1 MLTDPSIEK
10 LKAKSASPYDLAV
23 LVSKRA
29 RELTDGAQPMVDDTD
44 AANVVSLA
52 CREVAADKIVAVEGD
67 VSDQVIIPITREE
80 KIRRIEEERTRQ
92 RLLEEERLVRDG
104 GILYQ
109 IIRTRFSQN
118 MTLSDAELYAGS
130 FENIR
135 NEMLCAEWLELLL
148 HRFEKEE
155 KGLLAAERQEK
166 ARLSVCKSVLDGLR
180 EMKGKLT

>member
-29 RELTDGAQPMVDDTD
+29 RQLTDGAQPMVDDTD

-67 VSDQVIIPITREE
+67 VSDQITIPITREE

-92 RLLEEERLVRDG
+92 RLLEEERLERTGIDLTQEISEKGIDNLFNAING
-104 GILYQ
+104 GEEDEAANGEYVEEDE
-109 IIRTRFSQN
+109 FA
-118 MTLSDAELYAGS
+118 DD
-130 FENIR
+130 
-135 NEMLCAEWLELLL
+135 
-148 HRFEKEE
+148 EE
-155 KGLLAAERQEK
+155 KQE
-166 ARLSVCKSVLDGLR
+166 D
-180 EMKGKLT
+180 

>member
-67 VSDQVIIPITREE
+67 VSKEAVIPITREE
-80 KIRRIEEERTRQ
+80 RIRRIKEEKARERQ
-92 RLLEEERLVRDG
+92 LEEERLERSGIDLTQDISDKGIDNLFSAING
-104 GILYQ
+104 GEE
-109 IIRTRFSQN
+109 
-118 MTLSDAELYAGS
+118 DAEYSEEDEFADD
-130 FENIR
+130 
-135 NEMLCAEWLELLL
+135 
-148 HRFEKEE
+148 EE
-155 KGLLAAERQEK
+155 KNDE
-166 ARLSVCKSVLDGLR
+166 
-180 EMKGKLT
+180 

>member
-1 MLTDPSIEK
+1 MLTEPSIEK

-67 VSDQVIIPITREE
+67 VSDQVVIPITREE

-92 RLLEEERLVRDG
+92 RLLEEERLERSGIDLTQDISEKGMDNLFNALNG
-104 GILYQ
+104 GEEE
-109 IIRTRFSQN
+109 
-118 MTLSDAELYAGS
+118 AEEGEYVEEDEFADD
-130 FENIR
+130 
-135 NEMLCAEWLELLL
+135 
-148 HRFEKEE
+148 EE
-155 KGLLAAERQEK
+155 KQE
-166 ARLSVCKSVLDGLR
+166 D
-180 EMKGKLT
+180 